1 MPTQG
6 PGHKKPTSNP
16 KTEKKDVL
24 INTKISNNDSAQL
37 GGSRNGV
44 REPLVLSEDKLKN
57 PDKPVVFCTEER
69 S

>member
-1 MPTQG
+1 MALATESLPQTQRL
-6 PGHKKPTSNP
+6 KK
-16 KTEKKDVL
+16 KKDVL

-37 GGSRNGV
+37 RGSRNGV

-57 PDKPVVFCTEER
+57 PNKPVVFCTEEK